1 MGLNILENLAK
12 TFLTYEKMSEFN
24 EDMRR
29 LISSY
34 PVKENE
40 KENII
45 VITKDDNTDKILIAV
60 FGIDSERK
68 LCSIKEKMSLKDFL
82 KQMMGL

>member
-12 TFLTYEKMSEFN
+12 TFLTDEKMSEFD
-24 EDMRR
+24 EDMKR

-34 PVKENE
+34 PVNKEE
-40 KENII
+40 EENII

-60 FGIDSERK
+60 FGINSERK

-82 KQMMGL
+82 KQMMGV